1 MASSSL
7 ASQLKQLG
15 AAKVPVGPKGKAS
28 LLFNAKQAADI
39 DIDTLFAIGRTAL
52 ADLATHNEAFVDF
65 EQTLFSESFK
75 SLDRTLQTKED
86 NAKLDQSIARFLRLL
101 SPHFLLQSCFKA
113 LEWLLRRFRINEFNI
128 DLVMECVLPYHETK
142 QFVQVVGV
150 LAFPDASHW
159 QFLRGVQKTKVPL
172 DRTSLVQR
180 LGNDKYLLEFLCEMV
195 ASSKATG
202 ISNRTLW
209 TFFACTI
216 MQYVQDLHAVSDAD
230 LRILLAPLLAFLRLG
245 RPQYADL
252 LASSQMIFAQIA
264 NRCLLK
270 KEILEAIF
278 ANVTADLTT
287 ANIPN
292 IVIFLLTLHRS
303 QPIKVIPPKAFAF
316 LVMNKSFE
324 TAVIQACLAYESA
337 TFVDSL
343 FSSSIVAIRAADE
356 QATVAHHAAQ
366 LVEEMLKSARPSSQS
381 IALLANGILDAYL
394 ELYDSDD
401 KVKSMAGLKGILVSI
416 QRSCPGV
423 ADKILEAR
431 FATEKDSTKKILYEF
446 INTTYQGTGGAIL
459 KDAGTTLYLSLE
471 HVDANIRLIALK
483 KLRELLASGQYAE
496 VDYVDDILLNR
507 MQDENEEILHLV
519 LSLPGLT
526 MLVSSEKLLPALQNI
541 LRSSTVSGKNKI
553 LAFDLCA
560 ELVRRADGED
570 MTSAKLDLFA
580 YFLLS
585 EANRAVNMHAFA
597 SATNSGLDDL
607 VKGCEKL
614 AVEIGELSND
624 DRSHRPEVFGR
635 AVATLAGNV
644 SMARTPFYLAGLEAP
659 NPLTRTLCG
668 LVLAQALATKSTDV
682 QVQMIEAVV
691 PAVLDRLR
699 ALRSA
704 VGSGQPRVAKGEKG
718 LPPAAILTDVMRVK
732 SVDHLT
738 AVLETEIMLSAV
750 HVIVTAYPKPA
761 ASPVA
766 WMCAAT
772 DVNEDVSRYRSLVS
786 GLYEGIASLGGYKA
800 CDAII
805 LELIERH
812 LGRETVQFCAAQW
825 TKSTNPAHIRYHG
838 LVVAAAYVSACA
850 DPAVTT
856 HYDFQLLIPSVL
868 IALGDAN
875 KDVRGGGLAC
885 LTAMANMFSKIPAEV
900 KAKGKKK
907 ASGSHVQIFAYD
919 QFYGKGSDK
928 VQYLTS
934 EAAGKFVG
942 DLLEGKEEV
951 LSDPDFL
958 KRFMHNVLLVK
969 GSKKSGYK
977 EDVLSF
983 LLSHILASPSADV
996 QIRLLNILEGVDSSS
1011 KIKTLHPLLEESLK
1025 RISSASLPETES
1037 AQALQV
1043 IGALVQS
1050 FTPAVNVS
1058 LFKMRNDKYARL
1070 LCSTL
1075 TPIDASD
1082 ENSSTT
1088 HEAAVQRLALAHIN
1102 NQWFVNVPTDRQ
1114 TEFFFAIVRLA
1125 YEGEA
1130 SVVQDAKTLLKS
1142 LQIGWELVVAQF
1154 RICNAALK
1162 ATEER
1167 PAKKASSGNRELT
1180 NAFYRLS
1187 TVLEMME
1194 YKQDVVGK
1202 HNLVGP
1208 LFDLLSSIL
1217 NAEISSI
1224 PVSVEYVKQ
1233 LIFSVTLALFKD
1245 IKDNGLQ
1252 IDESTLRVELIV
1264 QCLRVTDNPQTHSA
1278 ALLLMATI
1286 ATVFPESVLL
1296 NIMPV
1301 FTFMGANVLRQ
1312 DDNYSFH
1319 VIQQTLK
1326 MIIPPLVQRYETDDG
1341 SRNIMLREVKP
1352 IVGVF
1357 VDALS
1362 HIPKHRRLRLFTELV
1377 ATLGA
1382 DSFLD
1387 ATVLMLLAKHSSKS
1401 KLPAH
1406 GLDGLVEFTLS
1417 LVAQFPIKT
1426 QLSAV
1431 TSMIEAV
1438 SGLPLEQSDI
1448 ASQDSMDVDE
1458 VGVIDPRTCS
1468 AKDLRQ
1474 IKLSTVDF
1482 VNQLLGSKQFVTS
1495 ALALSQGEIESD
1507 QLVLVQETL
1516 VFITNINAYQT
1527 ASEARSHAVGVKF
1540 AKAMN
1545 KLLYEVLGRANGLLS
1560 LSSFLTVTSRLMK
1573 HENHAIRRK
1582 AITLLDAKVL
1592 AVAKD
1597 IDASILD
1604 QFASVVED
1612 LRAVIVASTTE
1623 GDHEMLENKQTALL
1637 CLTTMAR
1644 IMAKSDPE
1652 TYITVL
1658 KALVGTDALL
1668 SSNAQIVASTMVC
1681 LSAISTELGSRVLPY
1696 LPKFMPG
1703 IISNL
1708 GTALSGKGASETRM
1722 LVILGSLGSLDAL
1735 VDTVPQFI
1743 SPYVLPI
1750 IQEALHPSLLATGSE
1765 QSVGQRAAVKSSEL
1779 LSNMASK
1786 IAPRILLPAIFAHL
1800 KTSLKAGRSS
1810 MLALF
1815 SLVGQAINHMPRAEL
1830 TQYRT
1835 DLFRFFLVAFDYRR
1849 NYASKIDETELEAVE
1864 NGIISAFLQL
1874 VMKLNETLFKP
1885 LFLKLVDW
1893 ATSELLIKHGLTQQD
1908 VDARQLFFYRL
1919 VDSLLGR
1926 LKSIFAPYYAYVL
1939 DSSIAKLE
1947 TYNATRRTDA
1957 LWTNIMLSLHKCF
1970 LYDNDGMIDAD
1981 KFDKLLQPLVGQID
1995 SLDPRDK
2002 RYETNITTYL
2012 VPCIG
2017 QLAITVGK
2025 DSLWKPLNH
2034 QILMKTRNEDP
2045 AVRLAALRVLQ
2056 ELYARLGE
2064 EMLILFPETIPFLAE
2079 LMEDT
2084 DGEVEAACQDVCA
2097 QIQQYIGED
2106 IQQYFTA

>member
-1 MASSSL
+1 MASSLS
-7 ASQLKQLG
+7 SQLKQLG
-15 AAKVPVGPKGKAS
+15 AAKVPVAPKGRAS

-39 DIDTLFAIGRTAL
+39 DIDSLFAIGRTAL
-52 ADLATHNEAFVDF
+52 ADLATHNPAFADF
-65 EQTLFSESFK
+65 DQTLFSESFK
-75 SLDRTLQTKED
+75 SFDRTLQTKED

-101 SPHFLLQSCFKA
+101 SPHFLLQSCFRA
-113 LEWLLRRFRINEFNI
+113 LEWLLRRFRINEYNI

-150 LAFPDASHW
+150 LALPDASHW
-159 QFLRGVQKTKVPL
+159 QFLKGVQKTKVPL

-180 LGNDKYLLEFLCEMV
+180 LGNDKFLLEFLCQMV
-195 ASSKATG
+195 ASSKAMG
-202 ISNRTLW
+202 ITNRTLW

-216 MQYVQDLHAVSDAD
+216 LQYVQDLHTVADED
-230 LRILLAPLLAFLRLG
+230 LRILLAPLLALLRLG
-245 RPQYADL
+245 RPQYMDL
-252 LASSQMIFAQIA
+252 LASAEMIFAQIA
-264 NRCLLK
+264 NRCPLQD
-270 KEILEAIF
+270 EILSAIF
-278 ANVTADLTT
+278 SNVTADITP
-287 ANIPN
+287 ANIPS

-303 QPIKVIPPKAFAF
+303 QTIEAIPSKPFALLLF
-316 LVMNKSFE
+316 NKSFE
-324 TAVIQACLAYESA
+324 PAVIQACLTYESGS
-337 TFVDSL
+337 FINSL
-343 FSSSIVAIRAADE
+343 FSSSIAAIRE
-356 QATVAHHAAQ
+356 REKVAELAVH
-366 LVEEMLKSARPSSQS
+366 LVQEMLKDARPSSES
-381 IALLANGILDAYL
+381 VGLLANGILDAYL
-394 ELYDSDD
+394 DTHDEGTVSEC
-401 KVKSMAGLKGILVSI
+401 KNGLKGILASI

-423 ADKILEAR
+423 ADKVFEAR
-431 FATEKDSTKKILYEF
+431 LATEDDSTKQILYDF
-446 INTTYQGTGGAIL
+446 INTTYQGTGGAMVE
-459 KDAGTTLYLSLE
+459 DAGTTLYLSLE
-471 HVDANIRLIALK
+471 HVDASIRLMALK
-483 KLRELLASGQYAE
+483 KLQELLTSGQYKDM
-496 VDYVDDILLNR
+496 DYVEDTLVNR
-507 MQDENEEILHLV
+507 MQDDNDEILKSV
-519 LSLPGLT
+519 LGLSGLT
-526 MLVSSEKLLPALQNI
+526 ELVSAEKLLPALQNV
-541 LRSSTVSGKNKI
+541 LRSSTVSSQNKI

-560 ELVRRADGED
+560 ELVHKADAAD
-570 MTSAKLDLFA
+570 MTSPKLDLFA
-580 YFLLS
+580 CFLLS
-585 EANRAVNMHAFA
+585 RANRALNKYAFA
-597 SATNSGLDDL
+597 CATKNFVLGDI
-607 VKGCEKL
+607 VKGCGKL
-614 AVEIGELSND
+614 AAEVGYVDDKNAAEVLS
-624 DRSHRPEVFGR
+624 RVIT
-635 AVATLAGNV
+635 VLAGNV
-644 SMARTPFYLAGLEAP
+644 TVTRVPFYLAGLSAP
-659 NPLTRTLCG
+659 CPLTRTLCG
-668 LVLAQALATKSTDV
+668 LVLGQALN
-682 QVQMIEAVV
+682 QVQIIDAVM
-691 PAVLDRLR
+691 PIFLDRLR

-704 VGSGQPRVAKGEKG
+704 VGNAQPRMAD
-718 LPPAAILTDVMRVK
+718 AANEFPSAEILIDVTRIK
-732 SVDHLT
+732 SADQSS
-738 AVLETEIMLSAV
+738 AVLETEILLWAIQT
-750 HVIVTAYPKPA
+750 IVTVYEKPA
-761 ASPVA
+761 AAPIA
-766 WMCAAT
+766 WMCTGT
-772 DVNEDVSRYRSLVS
+772 DADEDVARYRNVINKV
-786 GLYEGIASLGGYKA
+786 YEGIASLGSYKA

-805 LELIERH
+805 LDIIERH

-825 TKSTNPAHIRYHG
+825 TKATSPAHIKHHG
-838 LVVAAAYVSACA
+838 LVVAAAYVNACA
-850 DPAVTT
+850 DPAVITR
-856 HYDFQLLIPSVL
+856 YDFQLVIPSVL
-868 IALGDAN
+868 VALGDAN
-875 KDVRGGGLAC
+875 KEVRSSALAC
-885 LTAMANMFSKIPAEV
+885 LAAIASTFGKIPAEV
-900 KAKGKKK
+900 KSKGKKK
-907 ASGSHVQIFAYD
+907 TAASQVQIFAYD
-919 QFYGKGSDK
+919 QFYGKGSEK

-942 DLLEGKEEV
+942 DLLEGKEE
-951 LSDPDFL
+951 LLTDPEFL
-958 KRFMHNVLLVK
+958 KRFMHDVLLVK
-969 GSKKSGYK
+969 GAKKSGYK

-983 LLSHILASPSADV
+983 LLSNVLAFPAIDA
-996 QIRLLNILEGVDSSS
+996 QINLLNILEGVDSSS
-1011 KIKTLHPLLEESLK
+1011 KIKTLHPLLEDSLK
-1025 RISSASLPETES
+1025 NVSLTSLPSNAS
-1037 AQALQV
+1037 AQPLQL
-1043 IGALVQS
+1043 ISALVRS

-1070 LCSTL
+1070 LCGML
-1075 TPIDASD
+1075 TPIDTSD
-1082 ENSSTT
+1082 ESSSTT
-1088 HEAAVQRLALAHIN
+1088 YEAAVQRLALAQIS
-1102 NQWFVNVPTDRQ
+1102 NQWFVDIPTDRQ
-1114 TEFFFAIVRLA
+1114 TEFFSAIVRLA
-1125 YEGEA
+1125 YEGETT
-1130 SVVQDAKTLLKS
+1130 VVQEAKNLLKA
-1142 LQIGWELVVAQF
+1142 LQVSWELVLAQLQ
-1154 RICNAALK
+1154 ICNAALK

-1167 PAKKASSGNRELT
+1167 PAKKTSSQSKELT

-1194 YKQDVVGK
+1194 YKHDVAGK

-1208 LFDLLSSIL
+1208 LFDLLSNIL
-1217 NAEISSI
+1217 NAEISNI

-1245 IKDNGLQ
+1245 IKDKGLQ

-1264 QCLRVTDNPQTHSA
+1264 QCLRVTDNPQTHSS

-1326 MIIPPLVQRYETDDG
+1326 TVIPPLVRRYEGADG
-1341 SRNIMLREVKP
+1341 SRNSMLREVKP
-1352 IVGVF
+1352 IIGVF

-1377 ATLGA
+1377 STLGA
-1382 DSFLD
+1382 DAFLD
-1387 ATVLMLLAKHSSKS
+1387 ATVLMLIAKHSSKN

-1406 GLDGLVEFTLS
+1406 GVDGLVEFTLS
-1417 LVAQFPIKT
+1417 LVAQFPVKT

-1431 TSMIEAV
+1431 TTMVETV

-1448 ASQDSMDVDE
+1448 ASENSMDVDE
-1458 VGVIDPRTCS
+1458 TGVIDSRTCS

-1482 VNQLLGSKQFVTS
+1482 VNQLLGSKPFITS
-1495 ALALSQGEIESD
+1495 ALALSQEEIESD
-1507 QLVLVQETL
+1507 QLVLIQETL
-1516 VFITNINAYQT
+1516 VFITNMNAYQV
-1527 ASEARSHAVGVKF
+1527 ASEGRSHAVGVKF

-1560 LSSFLTVTSRLMK
+1560 LASFLTVTSRLMK

-1582 AITLLDAKVL
+1582 AITLLDGKVS

-1597 IDASILD
+1597 IDASHLV
-1604 QFASVVED
+1604 QFASVVGD
-1612 LRAVIVASTTE
+1612 LRAVLVAKTAD
-1623 GDHEMLENKQTALL
+1623 GDSEMLENKQTALL

-1652 TYITVL
+1652 TYIAVL
-1658 KALVGTDALL
+1658 KILVGKDALL
-1668 SSNAQIVASTMVC
+1668 SQNAQIVASTMVC
-1681 LSAISTELGSRVLPY
+1681 LTAICTELGSRVLPY

-1708 GTALSGKGASETRM
+1708 GTALSGKGASESRV

-1735 VDTVPQFI
+1735 VDTVPQFV

-1750 IQEALHPSLLATGSE
+1750 IQEALHPSLLATGGE
-1765 QSVGQRAAVKSSEL
+1765 HGVGRRAADKSNEL
-1779 LSNMASK
+1779 LSNMAAK

-1800 KTSLKAGRSS
+1800 KTSLQAGRAS

-1815 SLVGQAINHMPRAEL
+1815 SLVGQAINHMPRTEL

-1835 DLFRFFLVAFDYRR
+1835 DLFRFFLVSFDYRR
-1849 NYASKIDETELEAVE
+1849 NYASTVGEADIEAVE

-1885 LFLKLVDW
+1885 LFLKMVDW
-1893 ATSELLIKHGLTQQD
+1893 ATSELLLKHGLTQQD
-1908 VDARQLFFYRL
+1908 IDARQLFFYRL
-1919 VDSLLGR
+1919 VDSLLAR

-1947 TYNATRRTDA
+1947 AYKVSRRTDA

-1981 KFDKLLQPLVGQID
+1981 KFDKLLQPLVGQLD
-1995 SLDPRDK
+1995 SLDPSDK
-2002 RYETNITTYL
+2002 RYEASVSNYL

-2017 QLAITVGK
+2017 QLAVTLGK

-2034 QILMKTRNEDP
+2034 QILMKTRHEDP

-2056 ELYARLGE
+2056 ELYSRLGE

>member
-1 MASSSL
+1 MASSLS
-7 ASQLKQLG
+7 SQLKQLG
-15 AAKVPVGPKGKAS
+15 AAKVPVAPKGKAS
-28 LLFNAKQAADI
+28 LLFTAKQAADI
-39 DIDTLFAIGRTAL
+39 DIDSLFAIGRTAL
-52 ADLATHNEAFVDF
+52 AELATHNPAFADF
-65 EQTLFSESFK
+65 DQTLFSESFK
-75 SLDRTLQTKED
+75 SFDRTLQTKED

-113 LEWLLRRFRINEFNI
+113 LEWLLRRFRINEYNI
-128 DLVMECVLPYHETK
+128 DLLMECVLPYHETK

-150 LAFPDASHW
+150 LALPDASHW

-180 LGNDKYLLEFLCEMV
+180 LGNDKFLLEFLCEMV
-195 ASSKATG
+195 ASSKAMG
-202 ISNRTLW
+202 ITNRTLW

-216 MQYVQDLHAVSDAD
+216 LQYVQDLHTVSDED
-230 LRILLAPLLAFLRLG
+230 LRILLAPLLALLRLG

-252 LASSQMIFAQIA
+252 LASAQMIFAQIA
-264 NRCLLK
+264 NRCPLQD
-270 KEILEAIF
+270 EILSAIF
-278 ANVTADLTT
+278 SNATADITS
-287 ANIPN
+287 ANIPS

-303 QPIKVIPPKAFAF
+303 QTIEAIPSKPFALLLF
-316 LVMNKSFE
+316 NKSFE
-324 TAVIQACLAYESA
+324 AAVIQTCLTYESE
-337 TFVDSL
+337 TFVNSL
-343 FSSSIVAIRAADE
+343 FSSSIAAIREREKVADL
-356 QATVAHHAAQ
+356 AVH
-366 LVEEMLKSARPSSQS
+366 LVQELLKDVRPSFES
-381 IALLANGILDAYL
+381 IGLLANGILDAYL
-394 ELYDSDD
+394 DTHDEGTVSECKDSLM
-401 KVKSMAGLKGILVSI
+401 SILASI
-416 QRSCPGV
+416 QRSSPGV
-423 ADKILEAR
+423 ADKVLEAR
-431 FATEKDSTKKILYEF
+431 LATEDDSTKKTLYEF
-446 INTTYQGTGGAIL
+446 INTTYQGTGGAMME
-459 KDAGTTLYLSLE
+459 DAGTTLYLSLE
-471 HVDANIRLIALK
+471 HVDASIRLMALK
-483 KLRELLASGQYAE
+483 KLQELLASGQYKD
-496 VDYVDDILLNR
+496 VDFVEDTLLNR
-507 MQDENEEILHLV
+507 MQDDDDEILKLV
-519 LSLPGLT
+519 LGLSRLT
-526 MLVSSEKLLPALQNI
+526 ELVGSDKLLPALQNV
-541 LRSSTVSGKNKI
+541 LRSSTASSQNKI
-553 LAFDLCA
+553 MAFDLCA
-560 ELVRRADGED
+560 ELALNADAED
-570 MTSAKLDLFA
+570 TTSPKLDLFTC
-580 YFLLS
+580 FLLNK
-585 EANRAVNMHAFA
+585 ANRALNKHAFA
-597 SATNSGLDDL
+597 SAEKKSVFGDVVT
-607 VKGCEKL
+607 GCGKL
-614 AVEIGELSND
+614 AAEIGKVD
-624 DRSHRPEVFGR
+624 DKTAAETLARVIT
-635 AVATLAGNV
+635 VLAGNV
-644 SMARTPFYLAGLEAP
+644 TAARVPFYVAGLSAP
-659 NPLTRTLCG
+659 SPLTRTLCG
-668 LVLAQALATKSTDV
+668 LVLAQALSAKSADV
-682 QVQMIEAVV
+682 VTQIIDAAMPVF
-691 PAVLDRLR
+691 LHRLR

-704 VGSGQPRVAKGEKG
+704 VGNAQPRVTDAANG
-718 LPPAAILTDVMRVK
+718 LPSAAILNDVTRIK
-732 SVDHLT
+732 GADQSS
-738 AVLETEIMLSAV
+738 AVLETEILLSAIQT
-750 HVIVTAYPKPA
+750 IVTVYEKPA
-761 ASPVA
+761 AAPIA
-766 WMCAAT
+766 WMCTAMDADQ
-772 DVNEDVSRYRSLVS
+772 DVARYRNVINNV
-786 GLYEGIASLGGYKA
+786 YEGVASLGSYKA

-805 LELIERH
+805 LDIIERH

-825 TKSTNPAHIRYHG
+825 TKSTSPAHIKHHG
-838 LVVAAAYVSACA
+838 LVVAAAYVNACA
-850 DPAVTT
+850 DPAVIT
-856 HYDFQLLIPSVL
+856 HYDFQLLIPSAL

-875 KDVRGGGLAC
+875 KEVRSSALAC
-885 LTAMANMFSKIPAEV
+885 LAAIASTFGKIPAEV
-900 KAKGKKK
+900 KPKGKKK
-907 ASGSHVQIFAYD
+907 AAASHVQIFAYD
-919 QFYGKGSDK
+919 QFYGNGSEK

-942 DLLEGKEEV
+942 DLLEGKEE
-951 LSDPDFL
+951 LLTDSEFL
-958 KRFMHNVLLVK
+958 KRFMHDVLLVK
-969 GSKKSGYK
+969 GPKKSGYK

-983 LLSHILASPSADV
+983 LLSNILALPAVDA
-996 QIRLLNILEGVDSSS
+996 QIKLLNILEGVDSSS
-1011 KIKTLHPLLEESLK
+1011 KIKTLHPLLEDSLK
-1025 RISSASLPETES
+1025 SVSSALLHSTAS
-1037 AQALQV
+1037 AQPLQL
-1043 IGALVQS
+1043 ISALVRS

-1058 LFKMRNDKYARL
+1058 LFSMRNDKYARL
-1070 LCSTL
+1070 LCDML
-1075 TPIDASD
+1075 TPIDTSD
-1082 ENSSTT
+1082 ESLSAT
-1088 HEAAVQRLALAHIN
+1088 HEAAVQRLALTQIS
-1102 NQWFVNVPTDRQ
+1102 NQWFVDIPIDRQ
-1114 TEFFFAIVRLA
+1114 TEFFSAIVRLA
-1125 YEGEA
+1125 YEGETT
-1130 SVVQDAKTLLKS
+1130 VVQDAKNLLKT
-1142 LQIGWELVVAQF
+1142 LQVSWELVLAQLQ
-1154 RICNAALK
+1154 ICNAALR

-1167 PAKKASSGNRELT
+1167 PAKKTSKDSKELT

-1194 YKQDVVGK
+1194 YKHDVAGK

-1208 LFDLLSSIL
+1208 LFDLLSNIL

-1264 QCLRVTDNPQTHSA
+1264 QCLRVTDNPQTHSS

-1326 MIIPPLVQRYETDDG
+1326 TVIPPLVQRYEGADG
-1341 SRNIMLREVKP
+1341 SHNSMLREVKP
-1352 IVGVF
+1352 IIGVF

-1377 ATLGA
+1377 STLGA
-1382 DSFLD
+1382 DAFLD
-1387 ATVLMLLAKHSSKS
+1387 ATVLMLIAKHSSKN

-1406 GLDGLVEFTLS
+1406 GVDGLVEFTLS
-1417 LVAQFPIKT
+1417 LVAQFPVQT
-1426 QLSAV
+1426 QLSAI
-1431 TSMIEAV
+1431 TSMIETV

-1448 ASQDSMDVDE
+1448 GSEDSMDMDE
-1458 VGVIDPRTCS
+1458 TGVIDSKTCS

-1482 VNQLLGSKQFVTS
+1482 INQLLGSKPFVTS
-1495 ALALSQGEIESD
+1495 ALALSQEEIESD
-1507 QLVLVQETL
+1507 QLVLIQETL
-1516 VFITNINAYQT
+1516 VFITNMNAYQV
-1527 ASEARSHAVGVKF
+1527 ASEGRSHAVGVKF

-1582 AITLLDAKVL
+1582 AITLLDAKVS

-1597 IDASILD
+1597 IDASNLA
-1604 QFASVVED
+1604 QFATVVGD
-1612 LRAVIVASTTE
+1612 LRAVLVASTAD
-1623 GDHEMLENKQTALL
+1623 GDSEMLENKQTALL

-1652 TYITVL
+1652 TYIAVL
-1658 KALVGTDALL
+1658 KILVGKDALL
-1668 SSNAQIVASTMVC
+1668 NHNAQIVASTMVC
-1681 LSAISTELGSRVLPY
+1681 LTAICTELGSRVLPY

-1735 VDTVPQFI
+1735 VDTVPQFV

-1750 IQEALHPSLLATGSE
+1750 IQEALHPSLLATGGE
-1765 QSVGQRAAVKSSEL
+1765 QGVGRKAADKSNEL
-1779 LSNMASK
+1779 LSNMAAK

-1800 KTSLKAGRSS
+1800 KTSLGAGRAS

-1815 SLVGQAINHMPRAEL
+1815 SLVGEAINHMPRTEL

-1835 DLFRFFLVAFDYRR
+1835 DLFRFFLVSFDYRR
-1849 NYASKIDETELEAVE
+1849 NLASTVDEADIEAVE

-1885 LFLKLVDW
+1885 LFLKMVDW
-1893 ATSELLIKHGLTQQD
+1893 ATSELLMKHGLTQQD

-1919 VDSLLGR
+1919 VDSLLAR

-1947 TYNATRRTDA
+1947 AYKVSRRTDA

-1981 KFDKLLQPLVGQID
+1981 KFDKLLQPLVGQLD
-1995 SLDPRDK
+1995 SLDPSDK
-2002 RYETNITTYL
+2002 RYETSVSAYL

-2017 QLAITVGK
+2017 QLAVTVGK

-2034 QILMKTRNEDP
+2034 QILMKTRHEDP

-2056 ELYARLGE
+2056 ELYSRLGE

-2084 DGEVEAACQDVCA
+2084 DGEVEAACQNVCA